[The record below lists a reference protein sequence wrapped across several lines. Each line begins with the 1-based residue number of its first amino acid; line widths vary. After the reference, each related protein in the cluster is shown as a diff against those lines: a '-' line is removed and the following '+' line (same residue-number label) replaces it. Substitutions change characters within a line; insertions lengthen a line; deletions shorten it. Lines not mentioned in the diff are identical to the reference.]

1 MSDKLSDARRFWKL
15 AATPAGIHSHDARRA
30 GVSGNPSQ
38 RAKDCADHTPMW
50 KIRAPRNGRAGV
62 RYFADGY
69 QPSDAEPVKPNR
81 SIAPVSTGGITYRS
95 YGPASDGKW
104 HFNLTREQV
113 DAMIE
118 NEAQSLGLAA

>member
-1 MSDKLSDARRFWKL
+1 MSRDLNDTRRFWKL
-15 AATPAGIHSHDARRA
+15 AANPAGIHSHDARRA

-50 KIRAPRNGRAGV
+50 KKRAPRNGRAGV

-81 SIAPVSTGGITYRS
+81 PIAPPTGGITYRS
-95 YGPASDGKW
+95 YGPHSDGQW
-104 HFNLTREQV
+104 HFNLTRAQV
-113 DAMIE
+113 DAMI
-118 NEAQSLGLAA
+118 AAEYEMEMAA